1 MTFAALGT
9 SAAAAMGMS
18 AGAATA
24 AGSLAAGVASSAIGA
39 GINSMVGGGGG
50 GGGGQ
55 QQGGMGQGMLQG
67 MQDYI
72 KNIDMSKPAQPK
84 EDIQPNFARNMI
96 PGQNQI
102 PAPNNGQ
109 PNMQQ
114 PTQQFSP
121 MPGGTYSPVAQ
132 SPSQGFG
139 QAPQVPKFG
148 QDSNGQIL
156 GIHDFIK
163 SLTS

>member
-1 MTFAALGT
+1 MTMAALGA
-9 SAAAAMGMS
+9 SAATALGAS
-18 AGAATA
+18 AGAAGAVGTMAAGATTA
-24 AGSLAAGVASSAIGA
+24 AIGSGISSMI
-39 GINSMVGGGGG
+39 GGGGQ
-50 GGGGQ
+50 Q

-67 MQDYI
+67 LQDYI
-72 KNIDMSKPAQPK
+72 KNIDMSKPAAPK

-109 PNMQQ
+109 PDMQQ

-121 MPGGTYSPVAQ
+121 MPGGAYSPVAQ

-139 QAPQVPKFG
+139 QTPQVPKFG
-148 QDSNGQIL
+148 QDSSGQIL
-156 GIHDFIK
+156 GLQDFIK